1 MSKQQLLSDIWCSNS
16 ELSIENVFGQTA
28 WAKFKE
34 LRPGDDIVVVGN
46 GPVSSL
52 RHGEYIDSAKLVMRC
67 NDYSEFTSKVNG
79 PKKIGTKCDVQ
90 VICREGEIFKKR
102 GVRFLCAWCRNS

>member
-1 MSKQQLLSDIWCSNS
+1 MSKQRLLSDIWCSNFG
-16 ELSIENVFGQTA
+16 LSIENVFGPTA
-28 WAKFKE
+28 WAKFEE

-52 RHGEYIDSAKLVMRC
+52 RHGEDIDSAKLVMRC
-67 NDYSEFTSKVNG
+67 NHYSEFTSKVNG

-90 VICREGEIFKKR
+90 VICLEGKIFKKR
-102 GVRFLCAWCRNS
+102 GVDFFA

>member
-1 MSKQQLLSDIWCSNS
+1 MPKQQLLSDIWFSNFG
-16 ELSIENVFGQTA
+16 LSIENVFGETT

-52 RHGEYIDSAKLVMRC
+52 RHGEDIDSAKLVMCC
-67 NDYSEFTSKVNG
+67 NHYSEFTSKVNG
-79 PKKIGTKCDVQ
+79 PKKIGTKCDVWQ
-90 VICREGEIFKKR
+90 SFV
-102 GVRFLCAWCRNS
+102 

>member
-1 MSKQQLLSDIWCSNS
+1 MSKQWLLSDIWCSNFG
-16 ELSIENVFGQTA
+16 LGIENVFGPTA
-28 WAKFKE
+28 WAKFAE

-52 RHGEYIDSAKLVMRC
+52 RHGEDIDSAKLVMRC
-67 NDYSEFTSKVNG
+67 NHYSEFISKVNG

-90 VICREGEIFKKR
+90 VICLQGKEFKKNWSA
-102 GVRFLCAWCRNS
+102 VFA